1 MRRKL
6 LLTLEIVGD
15 ASLYRDGIRT
25 SPSPIRRVRQTNHSL
40 VTGGPFGFAGI
51 WDAWKDAE
59 GRWLESFAILT
70 TEPNEIMA
78 PIHNRMS
85 VSRCSI
91 LRETLES

>member
-1 MRRKL
+1 MTPL
-6 LLTLEIVGD
+6 LV
-15 ASLYRDGIRT
+15 
-25 SPSPIRRVRQTNHSL
+25 N
-40 VTGGPFGFAGI
+40 FGVVSQF
-51 WDAWKDAE
+51 E
-59 GRWLESFAILT
+59 NSGRWLESFAILT